1 MASNNIGEQ
10 RRGISASDNSESECA
25 FAQGGVVEF
34 IDTSGAR
41 DGSRGLAFKN
51 DRLLINLDGT
61 LHDIEYAKIK
71 DVRIINSFE
80 DAFADELSIKG
91 DGFEVRISD
100 YSLDKF
106 ELKKVIEDI
115 RRDSEENA
123 RLSRQVEEY
132 AEQIAVKLAK
142 STQSRDAQ
150 RVENAAKARKTP
162 VPPKTELIDDLMLKE
177 NEHPVIEETS
187 VEIPH
192 RAAFPEDYSPAPIP
206 EEKINWLS
214 GANSRPLNVLDTIN
228 FTESSG
234 EGEIPEIPEVPAP
247 EPVRPKPPEIMSG
260 VVDRIPVIGGIKP
273 PAPDKSAEKEPEA
286 LEKAKSADSTKAEN
300 EPPEPSDLDMRERI
314 GNMDETEMMSFLSE
328 TINEINEEPQ
338 SDEVPAEPVLE
349 TVPSNVPEISDK
361 ADAPVKETPKAPEKP
376 PSKWAKLTV
385 EPIWGDIYIKA
396 SADLRKLCENGKLTM
411 EQMEAEI
418 KERLLPTA
426 EAFEKIIGDESR
438 VPKVMIPK
446 ISELKAAV
454 DGFDS
459 YFEYGE
465 DIAVRAMF
473 FMLYQMLSY
482 ADRIV
487 ESPETKDRLNDFFRR
502 FGSAGITLSMLDM
515 RV

>member
-1 MASNNIGEQ
+1 MPSNNIGEPF
-10 RRGISASDNSESECA
+10 REISASDNAESECA
-25 FAQGGVVEF
+25 FAQGGVVGF
-34 IDTSGAR
+34 IDTSSAC

-61 LHDIEYAKIK
+61 LHDIEYAEIK
-71 DVRIINSFE
+71 DIRIISSFE
-80 DAFADELSIKG
+80 DAFADELSVRG

-106 ELKKVIEDI
+106 ELKKVIEGI
-115 RRDSEENA
+115 CRESEENA
-123 RLSRQVEEY
+123 QHSRQAEEY
-132 AEQIAVKLAK
+132 AEQIAVKLADN
-142 STQSRDAQ
+142 QSRDAR
-150 RVENAAKARKTP
+150 RVESAARAREKP
-162 VPPKTELIDDLMLKE
+162 IPPKDELIDALMLKE
-177 NEHPVIEETS
+177 NEHPVIAETLA
-187 VEIPH
+187 ELPH
-192 RAAFPEDYSPAPIP
+192 RAALPENYSPAPIP
-206 EEKINWLS
+206 EEKIDWLS
-214 GANSRPLNVLDTIN
+214 GDSSRPLSRLDTID
-228 FTESSG
+228 FTEGGVDS
-234 EGEIPEIPEVPAP
+234 EKPEIPEESEP
-247 EPVRPKPPEIMSG
+247 EPVRPKPPEIMNG
-260 VVDRIPVIGGIKP
+260 VIDRVPVIGFVKP
-273 PAPDKSAEKEPEA
+273 PAPARNEDKAS
-286 LEKAKSADSTKAEN
+286 EKAKSDNSAEI
-300 EPPEPSDLDMRERI
+300 ESEHSDLDMRERI
-314 GNMDETEMMSFLSE
+314 GNMDESEMMSFLSE
-328 TINEINEEPQ
+328 TISEINKEPKL
-338 SDEVPAEPVLE
+338 DEPPFEHVLE
-349 TVPSNVPEISDK
+349 TVPQTVPDSPDK

-438 VPKVMIPK
+438 VPKVLIPK
-446 ISELKAAV
+446 ITELKAAV

-465 DIAVRAMF
+465 DVAVRAMF

-482 ADRIV
+482 ADRIE
-487 ESPETKDRLNDFFRR
+487 ESPETKDRLNAFFRR

>member
-1 MASNNIGEQ
+1 MPSNNTGEQ
-10 RRGISASDNSESECA
+10 RRGISASDNAESECA

-61 LHDIEYAKIK
+61 LHDIEFAKIK
-71 DVRIINSFE
+71 NLRIISSFE
-80 DAFADELSIKG
+80 DAFADELSVMG

-106 ELKKVIEDI
+106 ELKKIIEGI
-115 RRDSEENA
+115 LRESEENA
-123 RLSRQVEEY
+123 RHSRQVEEY
-132 AEQIAVKLAK
+132 AEQIAVKLAENA
-142 STQSRDAQ
+142 QSRDAR
-150 RVENAAKARKTP
+150 RVESAARARENP
-162 VPPKTELIDDLMLKE
+162 APPKDEVIDDLMLKE
-177 NEHPVIEETS
+177 NAHPVIEETPAQ
-187 VEIPH
+187 IPH
-192 RAAFPEDYSPAPIP
+192 RAALPEDYSPAPIP
-206 EEKINWLS
+206 EEKIDWLS
-214 GANSRPLNVLDTIN
+214 GDSSRPLSGLDTVD
-228 FTESSG
+228 FSESGGDGENSG
-234 EGEIPEIPEVPAP
+234 ISEAP
-247 EPVRPKPPEIMSG
+247 EPVRPKPPEIMNG
-260 VVDRIPVIGGIKP
+260 VVDRIPVIGFVKP
-273 PAPDKSAEKEPEA
+273 AAPAGNEDKAP
-286 LEKAKSADSTKAEN
+286 EKANSDNSTES
-300 EPPEPSDLDMRERI
+300 ESEHSDPDMRERI
-314 GNMDETEMMSFLSE
+314 GNMDKSEMMSFLSE
-328 TINEINEEPQ
+328 TISEINAEMQPDEPP
-338 SDEVPAEPVLE
+338 SEPVLE
-349 TVPSNVPEISDK
+349 TVPQTVPDSPDK
-361 ADAPVKETPKAPEKP
+361 SDAPAEELPKAPEKP
-376 PSKWAKLTV
+376 PSKWAQLTT

-446 ISELKAAV
+446 ITELKAAV
-454 DGFDS
+454 EGFDS

-482 ADRIV
+482 ADRIE
-487 ESPETKDRLNDFFRR
+487 ESPETKDRLNAFFRR